1 MNAKKLA
8 AAVLGLTAIL
18 SIVLIAFTWPT
29 SELEPRAVPVAVIGP
44 PEAVA
49 GFEKGTTELGED
61 ALDITTLDS
70 REAAVE
76 AIQDREVYAAFVLGP
91 DGAETLIASAASPT
105 VAQLARDIGSHA
117 AGPDGPPG
125 TVTDVVPLP
134 DDDPRGAVFSSG
146 ALPLAIGGIVAGV
159 VFGLVFRDRGE
170 RLVGLLGV
178 AAAAGLALAGIL
190 QGWLDV
196 LGGSYWANAG
206 VIALGIG
213 AISMVIV
220 GLVNLIGPP
229 GIGIG
234 AILVMLLGNPLS
246 GLTSA
251 PELLPTGWG
260 AFGQLL
266 PPGATGT
273 ALRSTAF
280 FDGAGAGTPLLV
292 LGCWVLVGVVLIA
305 LPGRGG
311 AAHTA
316 EPPAADAEPAVSQGT
331 L

>member
-1 MNAKKLA
+1 MNAKKLTI
-8 AAVLGLTAIL
+8 AVLGLTALL
-18 SIVLIAFTWPT
+18 SLVLVAFTWPA
-29 SELEPRAVPVAVIGP
+29 SELEPRAVPVAVVGP

-49 GFEKGTTELGED
+49 GFEEGTAELGED

-70 REAAVE
+70 REAEVE

-91 DGAETLIASAASPT
+91 DGTETLVASAGSPT

-117 AGPDGPPG
+117 AGPDAPPG

-134 DDDPRGAVFSSG
+134 EDDPRGAVFSSG

-170 RLVGLLGV
+170 RVIGLLGL
-178 AAAAGLALAGIL
+178 AAAAGLALAGVL

-196 LGGSYWANAG
+196 LGGNYWANAG
-206 VIALGIG
+206 VMALGVA
-213 AISMVIV
+213 AISLVIV
-220 GLVNLIGPP
+220 GLVNQIGPP
-229 GIGIG
+229 GIALG
-234 AILVMLLGNPLS
+234 AIVVMLLGNPLS

-280 FDGAGAGTPLLV
+280 FDGAGAGTPLIV
-292 LGCWVLVGVVLIA
+292 LGCWALAGVVLIM
-305 LPGRGG
+305 LPGRGSKEPEPE
-311 AAHTA
+311 AA
-316 EPPAADAEPAVSQGT
+316 SRGT

>member
-8 AAVLGLTAIL
+8 AAVLGLTALL
-18 SIVLIAFTWPT
+18 SIVLVAFTWPA
-29 SELEPRAVPVAVIGP
+29 SELKPRAVPVAVVGP

-49 GFEKGTTELGED
+49 GFEQGTTELGED
-61 ALDITTLDS
+61 ALDITPLDS

-76 AIQDREVYAAFVLGP
+76 AIQDREVYAAFVLDR
-91 DGAETLIASAASPT
+91 DGTETLVASAGSPA
-105 VAQLARDIGSHA
+105 VAQLARDIGGHA
-117 AGPDGPPG
+117 AGPSAPPG

-134 DDDPRGAVFSSG
+134 EDDPRGAVFSSG

-178 AAAAGLALAGIL
+178 AAAAGLALAGVL

-206 VIALGIG
+206 VVALGVA
-213 AISMVIV
+213 AISLVIV

-229 GIGIG
+229 GIALG
-234 AILVMLLGNPLS
+234 AVVVMLLGNPLS

-260 AFGQLL
+260 ALGQLL

-273 ALRSTAF
+273 ALRSTSY
-280 FDGAGAGTPLLV
+280 FDGAGAGTPLIV
-292 LGCWVLVGVVLIA
+292 LGCWVVAGVVLIA
-305 LPGRGG
+305 LPGR
-311 AAHTA
+311 AAGMP
-316 EPPAADAEPAVSQGT
+316 EPEAGPAVSLGT
-331 L
+331 Q

>member
-1 MNAKKLA
+1 MNAKKLTI
-8 AAVLGLTAIL
+8 AVLGLTALL
-18 SIVLIAFTWPT
+18 SLVLVAFTWPA
-29 SELEPRAVPVAVIGP
+29 SELEPRAVPVAVVGP

-49 GFEKGTTELGED
+49 GFEEGTAELGED

-91 DGAETLIASAASPT
+91 DGTETLVASAGSPT

-117 AGPDGPPG
+117 AGPDAPPG

-134 DDDPRGAVFSSG
+134 EDDPRGAVFSSG

-170 RLVGLLGV
+170 RVIGLLGL
-178 AAAAGLALAGIL
+178 AAGAGLALAGVL

-196 LGGSYWANAG
+196 LGGNYWANAG
-206 VIALGIG
+206 VMALSVA
-213 AISMVIV
+213 AISLVIV
-220 GLVNLIGPP
+220 GLVNQIGPP
-229 GIGIG
+229 GIALG
-234 AILVMLLGNPLS
+234 AIVVMLLGNPLS

-280 FDGAGAGTPLLV
+280 FDGAGAGTPLIV
-292 LGCWVLVGVVLIA
+292 LGCWVLAGVVLIM
-305 LPGRGG
+305 LPGRGSK
-311 AAHTA
+311 
-316 EPPAADAEPAVSQGT
+316 EPEPEAVSQGT
-331 L
+331 LGGF

>member
-1 MNAKKLA
+1 MDLKKLV
-8 AAVLGLTAIL
+8 AVILGLTALL
-18 SIVLIAFTWPT
+18 SIVLVAFTWPA
-29 SELEPRAVPVAVIGP
+29 SELEPRAVPVAVVGP

-49 GFEKGTTELGED
+49 GFKQGTAELGED

-70 REAAVE
+70 RKAALE
-76 AIQDREVYAAFVLGP
+76 AIQDREVYAAFVLDP
-91 DGAETLIASAASPT
+91 AGAETLVASAGSPT
-105 VAQLARDIGSHA
+105 VAQLAREIGSHL
-117 AGPDGPPG
+117 GLPDAPPG

-134 DDDPRGAVFSSG
+134 EDDPRGAVFSSG
-146 ALPLAIGGIVAGV
+146 ALPLAIGGIVVGV
-159 VFGLVFRDRGE
+159 VFGLVLRDRGE
-170 RLVGLLGV
+170 RLIGLLGV
-178 AAAAGLALAGIL
+178 AAAAGLALAGVL

-206 VIALGIG
+206 VVALGIA
-213 AISMVIV
+213 AISLVIV

-234 AILVMLLGNPLS
+234 AIIVMLLGNPLS

-280 FDGAGAGTPLLV
+280 FDGAGAGTPLIV
-292 LGCWVLVGVVLIA
+292 LGCWVLVGVALIA
-305 LPGRGG
+305 LPGRR
-311 AAHTA
+311 AEAPTA
-316 EPPAADAEPAVSQGT
+316 EPEAAAVSQGT